1 MPNTLAYIML
11 LIWPIVTY
19 LLFRY
24 MPPSRALVWTVLAGY
39 LLLPPLPAAI
49 DFPLFPPL
57 NKDVLPNFSAFVIC
71 LFFLPKFPSLIPSS
85 MFARLLIAVFVF
97 TPVATVLGNGEP
109 ITFVDGALP
118 GLRIFDAVAMV
129 INQFILLL
137 GFLLARSILQTSE
150 AQRDLL
156 VALLIGGLVYSVPM
170 FIEIRLS
177 PQLNLW
183 VYGYY
188 QHLFEQSIRGDNFRP
203 LVFLFHGIWAAFFAM
218 TTVVAGFA
226 LARQSKTV
234 VRQRYVIS
242 ALYLL
247 VLLVLCRTLGALI
260 YAVALVPLVIL
271 ASNKTQIR
279 IATVLATLALLYP
292 TLKSADLV
300 PSNAMLSAATNISPE
315 RAHSLK
321 FRFDN
326 EDLLRSRANEKPLF
340 GWGSWGRNHE
350 HNPVD
355 GTITTVSDGRW
366 IITLGVFGWVGF
378 LAEFALLGLPIFLL
392 WREVRHLPSPEISP
406 FLGPLVLLLAVNLV
420 DLIPN
425 ATLTPLS
432 WLLSGALL
440 GHAEL
445 LARQRQGKT
454 QEIKE
459 HATRRRTVI

>member
-1 MPNTLAYIML
+1 MPNILAYIML

-24 MPPSRALVWTVLAGY
+24 LPRSRALVWTVLAGY

-57 NKDVLPNFSAFVIC
+57 NKDVLPNFSAFIIC
-71 LFFLPKFPSLIPSS
+71 LLFLPKFPSLIPRSPI
-85 MFARLLIAVFVF
+85 ARLLIAVFVL
-97 TPVATVLGNGEP
+97 TPIATVLGNSEP
-109 ITFVDGALP
+109 ITFLDGALP

-137 GFLLARSILQTSE
+137 GFLLARSILQTPE
-150 AQRDLL
+150 AQRDML
-156 VALLIGGLVYSVPM
+156 VALLLGGLVYSVPM
-170 FIEIRLS
+170 LIEIRLS

-203 LVFLFHGIWAAFFAM
+203 LVFLFHGIWAAFFTM
-218 TTVVAGFA
+218 TTVVAGFT
-226 LARQSKTV
+226 LARQSKTF
-234 VRQRYVIS
+234 VRQRYLVS
-242 ALYLL
+242 ALYLV

-260 YAVALVPLVIL
+260 YAIALVPLVIL
-271 ASNKTQIR
+271 AGNKTQIR

-300 PSNAMLSAATNISPE
+300 PSNTMLSAAASISPE
-315 RAHSLK
+315 RANSLK

-326 EDLLRSRANEKPLF
+326 EDLLRNRANEKPLF

-392 WREVRHLPSPEISP
+392 WREVRHLPSSKISP
-406 FLGPLVLLLAVNLV
+406 FLGPLVLILAVNLV

-425 ATLTPLS
+425 ATLTPLT

-445 LARQRQGKT
+445 LARQRRGET
-454 QEIKE
+454 REQEDQS
-459 HATRRRTVI
+459 TRRRTVI